1 METDGDEPPFVIT
14 GLDPVIHLALKMQLP
29 EDGYAGQARV

>member
-1 METDGDEPPFVIT
+1 MKATVIT
-14 GLDPVIHLALKMQLP
+14 GLDPVIHPFRKTLFE